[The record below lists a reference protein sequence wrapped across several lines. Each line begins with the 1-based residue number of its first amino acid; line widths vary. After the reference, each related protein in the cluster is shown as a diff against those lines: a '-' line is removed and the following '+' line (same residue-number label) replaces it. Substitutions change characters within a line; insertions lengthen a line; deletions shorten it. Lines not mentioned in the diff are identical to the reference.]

1 MTVKQYS
8 DLVAWQK
15 AMDLVEEVYR
25 LTRAFPKEELY
36 GLTSQI
42 RRARASVAA
51 NIAKVVEGAATPNS
65 IASCR
70 WLRDRQVSSNTT
82 SCWRATLASC
92 LPRSMSGSKSGSWT

>member
-1 MTVKQYS
+1 MKDFR
-8 DLVAWQK
+8 DLKVWQ
-15 AMDLVEEVYR
+15 AAHELTLMAYR
-25 LTRAFPKEELY
+25 ATAPFPKEELY

-42 RRARASVAA
+42 RRAGASVAA

-70 WLRDRQVSSNTT
+70 WLRDRQVSWNTT